1 MSKIFL
7 PNGTVFEYEK
17 EVLSN
22 ETNSAITPENGKRIL
37 EQTHKLFQSRNMEF
51 FLVFGTLLGAVR
63 DKNIIKGDEDVDVAC
78 VDENSLLYSLP
89 YFKEN
94 GLFLVRA
101 EKGHLYSFRMDSQSY
116 IDVYIFKNL
125 NFSIWKF
132 YCISLYKFIIP
143 KKYFRSFS
151 KIDFLG
157 KQYTIPSNPEDLLAF
172 WYGKNWRTP
181 VRGHKFI
188 YEVKSAYHWHNF
200 KRYVIPIIQK
210 MIGWYHWRHFIKN
223 IED

>member
-78 VDENSLLYSLP
+78 VDENSLLY
-89 YFKEN
+89 
-94 GLFLVRA
+94 
-101 EKGHLYSFRMDSQSY
+101 
-116 IDVYIFKNL
+116 
-125 NFSIWKF
+125 
-132 YCISLYKFIIP
+132 
-143 KKYFRSFS
+143 
-151 KIDFLG
+151 
-157 KQYTIPSNPEDLLAF
+157 
-172 WYGKNWRTP
+172 
-181 VRGHKFI
+181 
-188 YEVKSAYHWHNF
+188 
-200 KRYVIPIIQK
+200 
-210 MIGWYHWRHFIKN
+210 
-223 IED
+223 